1 MEEVKVSTPAESF
14 NRETYQKNAELKQE
28 LIEKDKVITGLM
40 NEYRQLEEKYE
51 PLVQFVKVTL

>member
-1 MEEVKVSTPAESF
+1 MEEIKVSTPAESF

-51 PLVQFVKVTL
+51 ALVQFVKVTL